1 MTTDESITLSFTVYQ
16 AALKAGSTAPLILH
30 THGFGLSRMKR
41 PYLSLYGSSK
51 PQVTATISGRIE
63 LPALLP

>member
-16 AALKAGSTAPLILH
+16 AALKAGS
-30 THGFGLSRMKR
+30 
-41 PYLSLYGSSK
+41 SK